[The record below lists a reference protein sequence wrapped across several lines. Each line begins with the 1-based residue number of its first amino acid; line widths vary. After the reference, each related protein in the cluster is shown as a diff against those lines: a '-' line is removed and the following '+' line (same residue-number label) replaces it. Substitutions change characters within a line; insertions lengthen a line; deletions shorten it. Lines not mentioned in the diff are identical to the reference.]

1 MDRDIEIRNKSGH
14 YEIYVNGIFYSSCD
28 SGELSEELDIIDRDK
43 LLSEFDNFKTLH
55 DVEIERIKNS
65 DNRLIS
71 SMGI

>member
-1 MDRDIEIRNKSGH
+1 MSGL
-14 YEIYVNGIFYSSCD
+14 IIKNVIID
-28 SGELSEELDIIDRDK
+28 DKMKLDIIDRDK